1 MKRILSLLL
10 MISMLLVG
18 CSPSAPTENKI
29 ESNQETV
36 TITDHDNKE
45 VTLPKN
51 IERVVVADLNPMPAL
66 LSLFLQ
72 DESVIVGMNDIS
84 LDAAQ
89 NGIIGE
95 LFPGLLEVDTS
106 FYKSSELNVE
116 QLLKL
121 DPQVVFITAGNAK
134 LRDMIENAGIPVV
147 AFGVGNWNYDII
159 ETYENWIKLL
169 CDLFPANN
177 NLVEVTEYSKEMMEL
192 VQSKVSQLSEDEIK
206 KVFFMFQYD
215 EKRIVTSGNKFFGEY
230 WSQSVGAENV
240 ATALDAASA
249 PVTMEQIYDWQPDTI
264 FVTNFTNAQPEDL
277 YNNTIGANDWSL
289 VKAVKNKE
297 VYKMPLGSFR
307 SYSVSAD
314 MPITLLWMAQKTY
327 PELFEDINITDEIIK
342 FYKTA
347 YNVELTAEQAEQMFN
362 IGE

>member
-1 MKRILSLLL
+1 
-10 MISMLLVG
+10 
-18 CSPSAPTENKI
+18 
-29 ESNQETV
+29 
-36 TITDHDNKE
+36 
-45 VTLPKN
+45 
-51 IERVVVADLNPMPAL
+51 
-66 LSLFLQ
+66 
-72 DESVIVGMNDIS
+72 
-84 LDAAQ
+84 
-89 NGIIGE
+89 
-95 LFPGLLEVDTS
+95 
-106 FYKSSELNVE
+106 
-116 QLLKL
+116 
-121 DPQVVFITAGNAK
+121 
-134 LRDMIENAGIPVV
+134 
-147 AFGVGNWNYDII
+147 
-159 ETYENWIKLL
+159 
-169 CDLFPANN
+169 
-177 NLVEVTEYSKEMMEL
+177 MMEL